1 MTKTY
6 KLPMSLEDWQC
17 YLDTPQEVVD
27 LINTSCQRALDA
39 SQDPHT
45 GLRRVY
51 MVLNDFV
58 EFGLRDTECDH
69 VAVAVVMHTSK
80 INLMSIGTLLVSFE
94 HHYLTPSA
102 FCFYIANVGTIPS
115 KQHDPTLLAH
125 Q

>member
-6 KLPMSLEDWQC
+6 KLPMSREDWQC
-17 YLDTPQEVVD
+17 YLDTPQKVVD

-69 VAVAVVMHTSK
+69 VAVRVNAYFKDEPDVDT
-80 INLMSIGTLLVSFE
+80 GGSFE
-94 HHYLTPSA
+94 IMMIGANESA
-102 FCFYIANVGTIPS
+102 GINRARCIGR
-115 KQHDPTLLAH
+115 LA
-125 Q
+125 